1 MGLFDIEGAD
11 PEEYPD
17 NKGGRPPKE
26 ETEEEKK
33 EPRYAVE
40 PYPPEDEPED
50 EYVQRIWENL
60 HDGDIVETI
69 QQMVDYMALPPW
81 EVMRLIHEHEIRNL
95 LDYDETPY
103 SRDYLRHAGI
113 LDSKEAK
120 QKNVMSMLGS
130 GGSSNGDGDDDDE
143 PSSGLQ
149 SLIDG

>member
-1 MGLFDIEGAD
+1 MGLFDIEGVD

-33 EPRYAVE
+33 EPRYTVE
-40 PYPPEDEPED
+40 PYPPEDEPEE
-50 EYVQRIWENL
+50 EYVKRIWEDV
-60 HDGDIVETI
+60 HSGDILKTI
-69 QQMVDYMALPPW
+69 QQMVNYMGIPPW
-81 EVMRLIHEHEIRNL
+81 EVMRLIHEHEIRDL

-103 SRDYLRHAGI
+103 SEEYLKLAGI
-113 LDSKEAK
+113 LDSTKAK
-120 QKNVMSMLGS
+120 QQNVMSMLG
-130 GGSSNGDGDDDDE
+130 GGESSNSDGDDDSD